1 MFDTNAPAV
10 GPVLTREPAMVVA
23 QSPPPVRPTRTTVAY
38 REPRVPKDDHVDKA
52 AVWAF
57 VWTLFAFKMVTVGVI
72 AWKHPGYVTNILLLV
87 TTWFWF
93 IIPMIA
99 ISAPAMFRWR
109 LMKLRKRREALRRSE
124 WELG

>member
-1 MFDTNAPAV
+1 
-10 GPVLTREPAMVVA
+10 MVVA
-23 QSPPPVRPTRTTVAY
+23 QTPPPVRTTRTTHAY
-38 REPRVPKDDHVDKA
+38 REPKGPPPAEDKA

-57 VWTLFAFKMVTVGVI
+57 VWTLFAFKMATVGI
-72 AWKHPGYVTNILLLV
+72 IMWKNPGYVTNILVLV

-93 IIPMIA
+93 VVPMIA
-99 ISAPAMFRWR
+99 LSAPAMFRWR